1 MRALALVEVEAEG
14 DLGWA
19 GQRVHPLG
27 LVDWWAGVE
36 ACWGL
41 LSCTSLPGLLLLVHL
56 LLKPLFLSGAS
67 P

>member
-1 MRALALVEVEAEG
+1 MALVEVEAEG

-19 GQRVHPLG
+19 GQGLHPLG

-36 ACWGL
+36 AGWGL
-41 LSCTSLPGLLLLVHL
+41 LACTFLPGLHLLVHL
-56 LLKPLFLSGAS
+56 LLKCLFLSGAS